1 MIVHKINKY
10 YQTRSDKPNE
20 NWLNDE
26 WFVVADDSNL
36 ANKIIELYPYYD
48 FILNESNELVDII
61 EREKTEEEIA
71 ENRIVE
77 IKDRLDALD
86 SIITRQVEQLYI
98 DTNTMPSY
106 APIQEAIAEKQAL
119 RIELQQLQ

>member
-26 WFVVADDSNL
+26 WFVVADNSDL
-36 ANKIIELYPYYD
+36 ANKIVELHPYYE
-48 FILNESNELVDII
+48 FILDESNNLIDVIQ
-61 EREKTEEEIA
+61 REKTEEEKA
-71 ENRIVE
+71 EDRIIE
-77 IKDRLDALD
+77 IKDNLNALD
-86 SIITRQVEQLYI
+86 NIVTRQVEQLYI
-98 DTNTMPSY
+98 DTNTIPSY
-106 APIQEAIAEKQAL
+106 APMQDAIAKKQAL